1 MHEEH
6 DPNERAVIAAA
17 LGLLHAGPRNPA
29 DLVDQLRR
37 DGLLDFL
44 AIDDADALIDETLEL
59 LSVNDELWVSSD
71 LTSAILLAPRLDKAA
86 FTHCLT
92 EAERAAGAIAL
103 HPDLLALDRYFDP
116 DDGEMVLP
124 DGGVVQ
130 VVYDDADLDD
140 TGRVVG
146 PLGWLDAF
154 AAGDT
159 LSFVRRGAALTVSR
173 VDVKAGAGG
182 RERAVIRECFTAAAE
197 DRGAARLD
205 DVVRDALTVND
216 HLFRSAVRPLA
227 ELLAAEGLGVDGGFV
242 GEAGVDF
249 VPRMHEARIGAHV
262 ASEFGFGGCCLD
274 AFTLARRAFAATDDA
289 PATPMHERP
298 VAVAERPVAEA
309 LAHSD
314 VARALVAYADL
325 LDDDALEELAR
336 FAEPFAELDGAA
348 RVGGALLMALVVEQL
363 GDFDTAASLVEQ
375 AVLADPSCLGAVDH
389 FARQLALRG
398 ELDEAIRVRRM
409 LDVGEDAE
417 LQFLLDLR
425 PVRRTAAGRNEPC
438 VCGSG
443 RKYKACCMNKPA
455 VLAFDRHATWL
466 QHKLLAYAFSP
477 MHRAALELLL
487 EVASSSQRRRD
498 RREAVADELLESGTV
513 AFWALFE
520 GDVAEMF
527 GSLYAH
533 ALPPVEQ
540 GMLAD
545 WLGRSLTLYEV
556 VAFERGVSLTLRDVS
571 SGDTVLVHD
580 RTSSNAHAAGEL
592 LLARLGLV
600 DDVLRYV
607 GDPIDVA
614 PRHRERTLALV
625 QASPNAADMAVWF
638 AEVTASSSR

>member
-1 MHEEH
+1 MHQAH
-6 DPNERAVIAAA
+6 DPNERAVVAAA

-44 AIDDADALIDETLEL
+44 AIDDAELLIDETLEL

-71 LTSAILLAPRLDKAA
+71 LTTAILLAPRLDKAV

-130 VVYDDADLDD
+130 VAYDDADFDD

-154 AAGDT
+154 ADGDT
-159 LSFVRRGAALTVSR
+159 LSFVRRGTALTMLR

-182 RERAVIRECFTAAAE
+182 RERAVLRECFTAAAE

-205 DVVRDALTVND
+205 DIVRDALTVND

-249 VPRMHEARIGAHV
+249 VARMHEARIGAHV

-325 LDDDALEELAR
+325 LDDDALEKLAR
-336 FAEPFAELDGAA
+336 FAEPFAELDGAPRA
-348 RVGGALLMALVVEQL
+348 GGALLMALVVEQL

-455 VLAFDRHATWL
+455 VLAPDRHATWL

-487 EVASSSQRRRD
+487 EVASQSQSQRS

-513 AFWALFE
+513 ACWALFE

-533 ALPPVEQ
+533 ALPQVEQ
-540 GMLAD
+540 VMLAD
-545 WLGRSLTLYEV
+545 WLGRSLALYEV
-556 VAFERGVSLTLRDVS
+556 VAVERGVSLTLRDVS
-571 SGDTVLVHD
+571 SGDTARVHD

-607 GDPIDVA
+607 GDALVVA

-625 QASPNAADMAVWF
+625 QTSPNAADMAVWF

>member
-1 MHEEH
+1 MHEDH
-6 DPNERAVIAAA
+6 DLNEQAVIAAA
-17 LGLLHAGPRNPA
+17 LSLLQAGPRNPV

-44 AIDDADALIDETLEL
+44 GIDDAEELIDETLEL

-71 LTSAILLAPRLDKAA
+71 LTSAILLAPRLDKAV

-124 DGGVVQ
+124 EGGVVQ
-130 VVYDDADLDD
+130 VAYDDADFDD

-154 AAGDT
+154 ADGDT
-159 LSFVRRGAALTVSR
+159 LSFVRRGVALTMSR

-182 RERAVIRECFTAAAE
+182 RERAVLRECFAAAAE

-205 DVVRDALTVND
+205 DIVRDALTVND

-242 GEAGVDF
+242 GEAGVEF
-249 VPRMHEARIGAHV
+249 VRRMHEARIGSHV

-274 AFTLARRAFAATDDA
+274 AFTLARRAFAATGDA
-289 PATPMHERP
+289 LPTLPTLPTPMQER
-298 VAVAERPVAEA
+298 AVADA

-325 LDDDALEELAR
+325 LDDDALVKLVR
-336 FAEPFAELDGAA
+336 FAEPFAELDGSA
-348 RVGGALLMALVVEQL
+348 RAGGALLMGLVVEQL
-363 GDFDTAASLVEQ
+363 GDFDAASSLVEQ

-409 LDVGEDAE
+409 LDMGEDAE

-425 PVRRTAAGRNEPC
+425 PVRRTTAGRNEPC

-455 VLAFDRHATWL
+455 VLAPDRHATWL
-466 QHKLLAYAFSP
+466 HHKLLAYAFSP

-487 EVASSSQRRRD
+487 EVASQSQRGRD
-498 RREAVADELLESGTV
+498 GREAVAEELLESGTV

-520 GDVAEMF
+520 GDVAETF

-540 GMLAD
+540 VMLAD
-545 WLGRSLTLYEV
+545 WLGRSLALYEV
-556 VAFERGVSLTLRDVS
+556 VAAERGVSLTLRDVS

-580 RTSSNAHAAGEL
+580 RASSNARAAGEFIV
-592 LLARLGLV
+592 ARLGLV

-607 GDPIDVA
+607 GDALAVA

-625 QASPNAADMAVWF
+625 QTSPNAADMAVWF
-638 AEVTASSSR
+638 AEVTASCSR